1 MWQYENISIG
11 KVTIYLLRYERIDLS
26 KLHPF
31 LLPDEID
38 KITNYGHN
46 LKQEEFAATR
56 ILRTQVFGKV
66 PVFYSE
72 IGAPYIK
79 QEGYISISHSYN
91 VVGIAYCKDFLVGLD
106 LEPIREKALLVKH
119 KFLSDSEYQNNDT
132 SSEEEMTKIWSG
144 KEALYKLAGRK
155 KIIFKENLLLQKI
168 IDNTWKG
175 ELVFPE
181 THKEVEMQLIK
192 KDNFIISVN
201 SSPVY
206 EINR

>member
-11 KVTIYLLRYERIDLS
+11 EVTIYLLRYERIDLS

-168 IDNTWKG
+168 IDDTWKG

-181 THKEVEMQLIK
+181 AHKEVEMQLIK